1 MSRNPTY
8 VELKQRV
15 DELEKEA
22 GKLKRSEKAL
32 FESEKKYRFLI
43 QNIPSI
49 VYRGY
54 KDWSVEFFDIK
65 IELLTGYDVDEFN
78 SGRIKWSDIIDKE
91 DLETAR
97 ESFIQALKT
106 DKSYV
111 REYRIKSKA
120 GNIHWIQE
128 RGQIVCDNEGKI
140 THVNG
145 VFFDITERK
154 EAEEALIE
162 SEEMAR
168 VLLNASTDAVVLLDR
183 RGIILDVNSACAQ
196 RFHKRADEMQGLR
209 IWDLFIPEVNVPRKA
224 SVDKVFE
231 SGKPIRM
238 VDERQG
244 IWNDNNIYP
253 ICDSRGEITRVAVFA
268 RDITDQKR
276 TEEHISA
283 LTQQLMKAHEN
294 ERQMISRELH
304 DRIGQDLSMLKIG
317 FDTLFDDYHDY
328 PEVHYGIRQRISAL
342 TKILHGS
349 IMVVRDL
356 AYDLRPPSLDQ
367 LGLARTIFQY
377 CEDFSEKTGLIVDFN
392 SAGMDDL
399 KLDFDTEINLYRLVQ
414 EGLIN
419 INKHADARIAIIR
432 LVASYPNII
441 LRIED
446 DGKGFN
452 VEDRLVAVSNEKRM
466 GLRSMGERVG
476 LLEGKMRIQSRP
488 TEGTKIF
495 IEVPYTKKNDR

>member
-8 VELKQRV
+8 DELKQRV

-22 GKLKRSEKAL
+22 GKRKRFEKAL
-32 FESEKKYRFLI
+32 LESEKKYRFLI
-43 QNIPSI
+43 QKIPSV
-49 VYRGY
+49 VYKGY
-54 KDWSVEFFDIK
+54 NDWSVEFFDRK

-128 RGQIVCDNEGKI
+128 RGQIVCDNKGKI
-140 THVNG
+140 AYVNG
-145 VFFDITERK
+145 IFFDITERK
-154 EAEEALIE
+154 EAEE
-162 SEEMAR
+162 
-168 VLLNASTDAVVLLDR
+168 
-183 RGIILDVNSACAQ
+183 
-196 RFHKRADEMQGLR
+196 
-209 IWDLFIPEVNVPRKA
+209 
-224 SVDKVFE
+224 
-231 SGKPIRM
+231 
-238 VDERQG
+238 
-244 IWNDNNIYP
+244 
-253 ICDSRGEITRVAVFA
+253 
-268 RDITDQKR
+268 
-276 TEEHISA
+276 HIHA
-283 LTQQLMKAHEN
+283 LTQQLMKAHED

-304 DRIGQDLSMLKIG
+304 DRIGQDLSMIKIG
-317 FDTLFDDYHDY
+317 CDTLFDDH
-328 PEVHYGIRQRISAL
+328 PEVHPGMSQRISEL
-342 TKILHGS
+342 TKILRGS
-349 IMVVRDL
+349 IMAVRDL

-377 CEDFSEKTGLIVDFN
+377 CEDFSEKTGLSVDFN

-399 KLDFDTEINLYRLVQ
+399 RLDFDTEINLYRLVQ

-419 INKHADARIAIIR
+419 INKHADARQATIR
-432 LVASYPNII
+432 LVASFPNII

-452 VEDRLVAVSNEKRM
+452 VEDRLAAVSNEKRM

-476 LLEGKMRIQSRP
+476 LLVGKMRIQSRP

-495 IEVPYTKKNDR
+495 IQVPYKKKNDR

>member
-1 MSRNPTY
+1 MSRKPTY
-8 VELKQRV
+8 DELKQRV

-22 GKLKRSEKAL
+22 GELKRSEKAL
-32 FESEKKYRFLI
+32 LESEKKYRFLI
-43 QNIPSI
+43 QKIPSI
-49 VYRGY
+49 VYKGY
-54 KDWSVEFFDIK
+54 KDWSVEFFDRK

-128 RGQIVCDNEGKI
+128 RGQIVCDNKGKI
-140 THVNG
+140 AYVNG

-168 VLLNASTDAVVLLDR
+168 VLLNASTDAVVLLDHQ
-183 RGIILDVNSACAQ
+183 GIILDVNSTCAQ
-196 RFHKRADEMQGLR
+196 RFHKSADEMQGSC
-209 IWDLFIPEVNVPRKA
+209 IWDLFLPEVSVQRKA
-224 SVDKVFE
+224 NVKKVFE
-231 SGKPIRM
+231 SGKPVRM

-244 IWNDNNIYP
+244 IWNDNSIYP
-253 ICDSRGEITRVAVFA
+253 VCDSRGEITRVAVFV

-276 TEEHISA
+276 NEEHIHA

-317 FDTLFDDYHDY
+317 CDTLFDDH
-328 PEVHYGIRQRISAL
+328 PEVHPGMKQRISEL
-342 TKILHGS
+342 TNILHGS
-349 IMVVRDL
+349 IMAVRDL

-367 LGLARTIFQY
+367 LGLSSTIFQY
-377 CEDFSEKTGLIVDFN
+377 CEDFSEKTGLSVDFN

-399 KLDFDTEINLYRLVQ
+399 RLDFDTEINLYRLVQ
-414 EGLIN
+414 ESLIN
-419 INKHADARIAIIR
+419 INKHADASQATIR
-432 LVASYPNII
+432 LVASFPNII

-452 VEDRLVAVSNEKRM
+452 VKDRLVAVSNEKRM

-476 LLEGKMRIQSRP
+476 LLEGKMRIQSSP

-495 IEVPYTKKNDR
+495 IEVPYKKKNDR

>member
-1 MSRNPTY
+1 MSRDPTY
-8 VELKQRV
+8 DELKQRV

-22 GKLKRSEKAL
+22 TKRKRFEKAL
-32 FESEKKYRFLI
+32 LESEKKYRFLI
-43 QNIPSI
+43 QKIPSV
-49 VYRGY
+49 VYKGY
-54 KDWSVEFFDIK
+54 NDWSVEFFDRK

-128 RGQIVCDNEGKI
+128 RGQIVCDNKGEI
-140 THVNG
+140 EYVNG

-154 EAEEALIE
+154 EAEE
-162 SEEMAR
+162 
-168 VLLNASTDAVVLLDR
+168 
-183 RGIILDVNSACAQ
+183 
-196 RFHKRADEMQGLR
+196 
-209 IWDLFIPEVNVPRKA
+209 
-224 SVDKVFE
+224 
-231 SGKPIRM
+231 
-238 VDERQG
+238 
-244 IWNDNNIYP
+244 
-253 ICDSRGEITRVAVFA
+253 
-268 RDITDQKR
+268 
-276 TEEHISA
+276 HIHA
-283 LTQQLMKAHEN
+283 LTQQLMKAHED

-317 FDTLFDDYHDY
+317 CDTLFDDY
-328 PEVHYGIRQRISAL
+328 PEVHPGMRQRISEL

-349 IMVVRDL
+349 IMAVRDL

-377 CEDFSEKTGLIVDFN
+377 CEDFSEKTGLSVDFN

-399 KLDFDTEINLYRLVQ
+399 RLDFDAEINLYRLVQ

-419 INKHADARIAIIR
+419 INKHADARQATIR
-432 LVASYPNII
+432 LVASFPNII

-446 DGKGFN
+446 DGQGFN
-452 VEDRLVAVSNEKRM
+452 VKDRLVAVSNEKRM

-476 LLEGKMRIQSRP
+476 LLEGKMKIQSRP

-495 IEVPYTKKNDR
+495 IEVPFQKKNDR

>member
-8 VELKQRV
+8 DELKQRI

-22 GKLKRSEKAL
+22 PKRKRFEKAL
-32 FESEKKYRFLI
+32 LESEEKHRFLI
-43 QNIPSI
+43 KNLPSI
-49 VYRGY
+49 VYKGY
-54 KDWSVEFFDIK
+54 KDWSVEFFDRK
-65 IELLTGYDVDEFN
+65 IELLTGYDVDEYN
-78 SGRIKWSDIIDKE
+78 SCRIKWYDIIVKE
-91 DLETAR
+91 DIETAR
-97 ESFIQALKT
+97 ASFIRALKT

-120 GNIHWIQE
+120 GKIHWIQE
-128 RGQIVCDNEGKI
+128 RGQIVCDNKGEI
-140 THVNG
+140 EYVNG
-145 VFFDITERK
+145 VFFDITEHR

-168 VLLNASTDAVVLLDR
+168 VLLNASTDAVVLLDHQ
-183 RGIILDVNSACAQ
+183 GIILDVNSTCAQ
-196 RFHKRADEMQGLR
+196 RFHKSVDEMQGSC
-209 IWDLFIPEVNVPRKA
+209 IWDLFLPEVTVQRKA
-224 SVDKVFE
+224 NVKKVFE
-231 SGKPIRM
+231 SGKPVRM

-244 IWNDNNIYP
+244 IWNDNSIYP
-253 ICDSRGEITRVAVFA
+253 VCDSRGAITRVAVFA
-268 RDITDQKR
+268 RDITDHKR
-276 TEEHISA
+276 TEEHIHA
-283 LTQQLMKAHEN
+283 LTQQLMKAHED

-317 FDTLFDDYHDY
+317 FDTLFDGH
-328 PEVHYGIRQRISAL
+328 PEVHPGMRQRISEL
-342 TKILHGS
+342 TKTLHGS
-349 IMVVRDL
+349 IMAVRDL

-377 CEDFSEKTGLIVDFN
+377 CEDFSEKTGLSVDFN
-392 SAGMDDL
+392 AAGMDDL
-399 KLDFDTEINLYRLVQ
+399 RLDFDTEINMYRLVQ

-419 INKHADARIAIIR
+419 INKHADARQATIR
-432 LVASYPNII
+432 LVASFPNII

-446 DGKGFN
+446 DGRGFN
-452 VEDRLVAVSNEKRM
+452 VEDRLVAISNKKRM

-495 IEVPYTKKNDR
+495 IEVPYQNKHDR

>member
-1 MSRNPTY
+1 MARNPTY
-8 VELKQRV
+8 DELKQRV

-22 GKLKRSEKAL
+22 VKRKRSEKAL
-32 FESEKKYRFLI
+32 LESEEKYRFLVK
-43 QNIPSI
+43 NLPSI
-49 VYRGY
+49 VYKGY
-54 KDWSVEFFDIK
+54 RDWSVEFFDRK
-65 IELLTGYDVDEFN
+65 IELLTGYDVDEYN
-78 SGRIKWSDIIDKE
+78 SRRIKWSDIIVKE
-91 DLETAR
+91 DFETAR
-97 ESFIQALKT
+97 ESFIRALKT

-128 RGQIVCDNEGKI
+128 RGQIICDNKGEIGY
-140 THVNG
+140 VNG
-145 VFFDITERK
+145 VFFDITERR
-154 EAEEALIE
+154 EAEEALSE

-168 VLLNASTDAVVLLDR
+168 AILNAATDAVVLLDNQ
-183 RGIILDVNSACAQ
+183 GMILDVNNTYAQ
-196 RFHKRADEMQGLR
+196 RFHKSTDEIQGSC
-209 IWDLFIPEVNVPRKA
+209 IWDLFTPDAIGQRKA
-224 SVDKVFE
+224 NVKKVFE
-231 SGKPIRM
+231 SGKPVRM

-244 IWNDNNIYP
+244 IWNDTNIYP
-253 ICDSRGEITRVAVFA
+253 VYDSRGEITRVAVFA

-276 TEEHISA
+276 TEEHIHA

-317 FDTLFDDYHDY
+317 FDTLFDDQQ
-328 PEVHYGIRQRISAL
+328 EVHPGIRQRISEF

-349 IMVVRDL
+349 IMAVRDL

-377 CEDFSEKTGLIVDFN
+377 CEDFSEKTGLSVDFN

-399 KLDFDTEINLYRLVQ
+399 RLDFDTEINLYRLVQ

-419 INKHADARIAIIR
+419 INKHADARQATIR
-432 LVASYPNII
+432 LVASFPNII

-452 VEDRLVAVSNEKRM
+452 VEDRLAAVSNEKRM
-466 GLRSMGERVG
+466 GLRSMDERVS

-495 IEVPYTKKNDR
+495 IEVPYKKKNDR

>member
-8 VELKQRV
+8 DELKQRV
-15 DELEKEA
+15 DELEKDA
-22 GKLKRSEKAL
+22 AMRKRFEKAL
-32 FESEKKYRFLI
+32 LESEEKHRFLI
-43 QNIPSI
+43 KNLPSI
-49 VYRGY
+49 VYKGY
-54 KDWSVEFFDIK
+54 KDWSVEFFDRK

-91 DLETAR
+91 DIETAR

-128 RGQIVCDNEGKI
+128 RGQIVCDNKGNI
-140 THVNG
+140 AYVNG

-154 EAEEALIE
+154 
-162 SEEMAR
+162 
-168 VLLNASTDAVVLLDR
+168 V
-183 RGIILDVNSACAQ
+183 
-196 RFHKRADEMQGLR
+196 
-209 IWDLFIPEVNVPRKA
+209 
-224 SVDKVFE
+224 
-231 SGKPIRM
+231 
-238 VDERQG
+238 
-244 IWNDNNIYP
+244 
-253 ICDSRGEITRVAVFA
+253 
-268 RDITDQKR
+268 
-276 TEEHISA
+276 TEEHIHA

-317 FDTLFDDYHDY
+317 CDTLFDGH
-328 PEVHYGIRQRISAL
+328 PEVHPGVRQRISEL

-349 IMVVRDL
+349 IMAVRDL

-367 LGLARTIFQY
+367 LGLAKTIFQY
-377 CEDFSEKTGLIVDFN
+377 CEDFSEKTGLSVDFKA
-392 SAGMDDL
+392 AGMDDL
-399 KLDFDTEINLYRLVQ
+399 RLDFDTETNLYRLVQ

-419 INKHADARIAIIR
+419 INKHADARQATIR
-432 LVASYPNII
+432 LVASFPNII

-446 DGKGFN
+446 DGQGFN

-476 LLEGKMRIQSRP
+476 LLGGKMRIHSRP

-495 IEVPYTKKNDR
+495 IEVPFQKKNDR

>member
-1 MSRNPTY
+1 MSRDPTY
-8 VELKQRV
+8 DELKQRV

-22 GKLKRSEKAL
+22 GKLKQSEKAL

-43 QNIPSI
+43 QKIPSV
-49 VYRGY
+49 VYKGY
-54 KDWSVEFFDIK
+54 KDWSVEFFDSK

-128 RGQIVCDNEGKI
+128 RGQIVCDNKGKI
-140 THVNG
+140 AYVNG

-154 EAEEALIE
+154 EAEE
-162 SEEMAR
+162 
-168 VLLNASTDAVVLLDR
+168 
-183 RGIILDVNSACAQ
+183 
-196 RFHKRADEMQGLR
+196 
-209 IWDLFIPEVNVPRKA
+209 
-224 SVDKVFE
+224 
-231 SGKPIRM
+231 
-238 VDERQG
+238 
-244 IWNDNNIYP
+244 
-253 ICDSRGEITRVAVFA
+253 
-268 RDITDQKR
+268 
-276 TEEHISA
+276 HIHA
-283 LTQQLMKAHEN
+283 LTQQLMKAHED

-317 FDTLFDDYHDY
+317 CDTLFDDH
-328 PEVHYGIRQRISAL
+328 PEVHPGIRQRISEL

-349 IMVVRDL
+349 IMAVRDL

-367 LGLARTIFQY
+367 LGLAKTIFQY
-377 CEDFSEKTGLIVDFN
+377 CEDFSEKTGLSVDFN
-392 SAGMDDL
+392 AAGMDDL
-399 KLDFDTEINLYRLVQ
+399 RLDFDTEINMYRLVQ

-419 INKHADARIAIIR
+419 INKHADARQATIR
-432 LVASYPNII
+432 LVASFPSII

-476 LLEGKMRIQSRP
+476 LLEGKMRIQSRKA
-488 TEGTKIF
+488 EGTKIF
-495 IEVPYTKKNDR
+495 IEVPYKKKNDR

>member
-1 MSRNPTY
+1 MSRDPTY
-8 VELKQRV
+8 DELKQRV

-22 GKLKRSEKAL
+22 AKRKRFEKAL
-32 FESEKKYRFLI
+32 LESEKKYRFLI
-43 QNIPSI
+43 QKIPSV
-49 VYRGY
+49 VYKGY
-54 KDWSVEFFDIK
+54 NDWSVEFFDRK

-128 RGQIVCDNEGKI
+128 RGQIVCDNKGEI
-140 THVNG
+140 EYVNG

-154 EAEEALIE
+154 EAEE
-162 SEEMAR
+162 
-168 VLLNASTDAVVLLDR
+168 
-183 RGIILDVNSACAQ
+183 
-196 RFHKRADEMQGLR
+196 
-209 IWDLFIPEVNVPRKA
+209 
-224 SVDKVFE
+224 
-231 SGKPIRM
+231 
-238 VDERQG
+238 
-244 IWNDNNIYP
+244 
-253 ICDSRGEITRVAVFA
+253 
-268 RDITDQKR
+268 
-276 TEEHISA
+276 HIHA
-283 LTQQLMKAHEN
+283 LTQQLMKAHED

-317 FDTLFDDYHDY
+317 CDTLFDDY
-328 PEVHYGIRQRISAL
+328 PEVHPGMRQRISEL

-349 IMVVRDL
+349 IMAVRDL

-367 LGLARTIFQY
+367 LGLAKTIFQY
-377 CEDFSEKTGLIVDFN
+377 CEDFSEKTGLSVDFN

-399 KLDFDTEINLYRLVQ
+399 RLDFDAEINLYRLVQ

-419 INKHADARIAIIR
+419 INKHADARQATIR
-432 LVASYPNII
+432 LVASFPNII

-446 DGKGFN
+446 DGQGFN
-452 VEDRLVAVSNEKRM
+452 VKDRLVAVSNEKRM

-476 LLEGKMRIQSRP
+476 LLEGKMKIQSRP

-495 IEVPYTKKNDR
+495 IEVPFQKKNDR

>member
-1 MSRNPTY
+1 MSRDPTY
-8 VELKQRV
+8 DELKQRV

-22 GKLKRSEKAL
+22 TKRKRFEKAL
-32 FESEKKYRFLI
+32 LESEKKYRFLI
-43 QNIPSI
+43 QKIPSV
-49 VYRGY
+49 VYKGY
-54 KDWSVEFFDIK
+54 NDWSVEFFDRK

-97 ESFIQALKT
+97 ESFIRALKT

-128 RGQIVCDNEGKI
+128 RGQIVCDNKGKI
-140 THVNG
+140 AYVNG

-154 EAEEALIE
+154 EAEE
-162 SEEMAR
+162 
-168 VLLNASTDAVVLLDR
+168 
-183 RGIILDVNSACAQ
+183 
-196 RFHKRADEMQGLR
+196 
-209 IWDLFIPEVNVPRKA
+209 
-224 SVDKVFE
+224 
-231 SGKPIRM
+231 
-238 VDERQG
+238 
-244 IWNDNNIYP
+244 
-253 ICDSRGEITRVAVFA
+253 
-268 RDITDQKR
+268 
-276 TEEHISA
+276 HIHA
-283 LTQQLMKAHEN
+283 LTQQLMKAHED

-317 FDTLFDDYHDY
+317 CDTLFDDH
-328 PEVHYGIRQRISAL
+328 PEVHPGMRQRISEL

-349 IMVVRDL
+349 IMAVRDL

-377 CEDFSEKTGLIVDFN
+377 CEDFSEKTGLSVDLKA
-392 SAGMDDL
+392 AGVDDL
-399 KLDFDTEINLYRLVQ
+399 RIDFDTEINLYRMVQ

-419 INKHADARIAIIR
+419 INKHADARQATIR
-432 LVASYPNII
+432 LVASFPNII

-446 DGKGFN
+446 DGQGFN
-452 VEDRLVAVSNEKRM
+452 VEDRLAAVSNEKRM
-466 GLRSMGERVG
+466 GLRSMEERVG
-476 LLEGKMRIQSRP
+476 LLGGKMRIHSRP

-495 IEVPYTKKNDR
+495 IEVPFQKKNDR

>member
-8 VELKQRV
+8 DELKQRV

-22 GKLKRSEKAL
+22 ATRKRIEKAL
-32 FESEKKYRFLI
+32 LESEEKHRFLI
-43 QNIPSI
+43 KNLPSI
-49 VYRGY
+49 VYKGY
-54 KDWSVEFFDIK
+54 KDWSVEFFDRK

-78 SGRIKWSDIIDKE
+78 SGRIIWSDIIDKE

-106 DKSYV
+106 DKSYI

-128 RGQIVCDNEGKI
+128 RGQIVCDNKGKI
-140 THVNG
+140 AYVNG
-145 VFFDITERK
+145 IFFDITERK
-154 EAEEALIE
+154 EAEE
-162 SEEMAR
+162 
-168 VLLNASTDAVVLLDR
+168 
-183 RGIILDVNSACAQ
+183 
-196 RFHKRADEMQGLR
+196 
-209 IWDLFIPEVNVPRKA
+209 
-224 SVDKVFE
+224 
-231 SGKPIRM
+231 
-238 VDERQG
+238 
-244 IWNDNNIYP
+244 
-253 ICDSRGEITRVAVFA
+253 
-268 RDITDQKR
+268 
-276 TEEHISA
+276 HIHA
-283 LTQQLMKAHEN
+283 LTQQLMKAHED

-304 DRIGQDLSMLKIG
+304 DRIGQDLSMIKIG
-317 FDTLFDDYHDY
+317 CDTLFDDH
-328 PEVHYGIRQRISAL
+328 PEVHPGMSQRISEL
-342 TKILHGS
+342 TKILRGS
-349 IMVVRDL
+349 IMAVRDL

-377 CEDFSEKTGLIVDFN
+377 CEDFSEKTGLSVDFN

-399 KLDFDTEINLYRLVQ
+399 RLDFDTEINLYRLVQ

-419 INKHADARIAIIR
+419 INKHADARQATIR
-432 LVASYPNII
+432 LVASFPNII

-452 VEDRLVAVSNEKRM
+452 VEDRLAAVSNEKRM

-476 LLEGKMRIQSRP
+476 LLVGKMRIQSRP

-495 IEVPYTKKNDR
+495 IQVPYKKKNDR

>member
-1 MSRNPTY
+1 MSRNPSY
-8 VELKQRV
+8 DELKQRV

-49 VYRGY
+49 VYKGY
-54 KDWSVEFFDIK
+54 KDWSIEFFDRK
-65 IELLTGYDVDEFN
+65 IELLTGYDVDEFH
-78 SGRIKWSDIIDKE
+78 SGRMKWSDIIEKE
-91 DLETAR
+91 DLEAAR
-97 ESFIQALKT
+97 ENFIQALKT

-128 RGQIVCDNEGKI
+128 RGQIVCDNKGKI
-140 THVNG
+140 AYVNG
-145 VFFDITERK
+145 FFFDITERK
-154 EAEEALIE
+154 EAKEALIE

-183 RGIILDVNSACAQ
+183 QGIILDINSTCAQ
-196 RFHKRADEMQGLR
+196 RFHKRADEMQGSC
-209 IWDLFIPEVNVPRKA
+209 IWDLFLPEFNVQRKE
-224 SVDKVFE
+224 SIIKVFE
-231 SGKPIRM
+231 SGKPVRM
-238 VDERQG
+238 VDERKG

-253 ICDSRGEITRVAVFA
+253 VCDSRGEITRVAIFA

-317 FDTLFDDYHDY
+317 FDTLYDDY
-328 PEVHYGIRQRISAL
+328 PEVHHRIRQRISAL

-349 IMVVRDL
+349 IMAVRDL

-367 LGLARTIFQY
+367 LGLAKTIFQY
-377 CEDFSEKTGLIVDFN
+377 CEDFSEKTGLSVDFN

-419 INKHADARIAIIR
+419 INKHADARQATIR
-432 LVASYPNII
+432 LVATYPNII

-452 VEDRLVAVSNEKRM
+452 VKDRLVAVSNEKRM

-495 IEVPYTKKNDR
+495 IEVPYKKKNDR

>member
-1 MSRNPTY
+1 MSRDPTY
-8 VELKQRV
+8 DELKQRV

-22 GKLKRSEKAL
+22 AKRKRFEKAL
-32 FESEKKYRFLI
+32 LESEKKHRFLI
-43 QNIPSI
+43 KNLPSI
-49 VYRGY
+49 VYKGY
-54 KDWSVEFFDIK
+54 KDWSVEFFDRK

-78 SGRIKWSDIIDKE
+78 SVRIKWSDIIDKE

-97 ESFIQALKT
+97 ESFIRALKT

-120 GNIHWIQE
+120 GDIHWIQE
-128 RGQIVCDNEGKI
+128 RGQIVCDNKGKI
-140 THVNG
+140 AYVNG

-154 EAEEALIE
+154 EAEE
-162 SEEMAR
+162 
-168 VLLNASTDAVVLLDR
+168 
-183 RGIILDVNSACAQ
+183 
-196 RFHKRADEMQGLR
+196 
-209 IWDLFIPEVNVPRKA
+209 
-224 SVDKVFE
+224 
-231 SGKPIRM
+231 
-238 VDERQG
+238 
-244 IWNDNNIYP
+244 
-253 ICDSRGEITRVAVFA
+253 
-268 RDITDQKR
+268 
-276 TEEHISA
+276 HIHA
-283 LTQQLMKAHEN
+283 LTQQLMKAQED

-317 FDTLFDDYHDY
+317 CDTLFDDH
-328 PEVHYGIRQRISAL
+328 PEVHPGMRQRISEL

-349 IMVVRDL
+349 IMAVRDL

-377 CEDFSEKTGLIVDFN
+377 CEDFSEKTGLSVDFKA
-392 SAGMDDL
+392 AGMDDL
-399 KLDFDTEINLYRLVQ
+399 RIDFDTEINLYRMVQ

-419 INKHADARIAIIR
+419 INKHADARQATIR
-432 LVASYPNII
+432 LVASFPNII

-446 DGKGFN
+446 DGQGFN

-495 IEVPYTKKNDR
+495 IEVPYKKKNDR

>member
-8 VELKQRV
+8 DELKQRV

-22 GKLKRSEKAL
+22 GKLKRSEKSL
-32 FESEKKYRFLI
+32 LESEKQYRFLI

-49 VYRGY
+49 VYKGY
-54 KDWSVEFFDIK
+54 RDWSVEFFDRK
-65 IELLTGYDVDEFN
+65 IELLTGYDVDEFHT
-78 SGRIKWSDIIDKE
+78 GRIKWSDIIDKE

-106 DKSYV
+106 DRSYV
-111 REYRIKSKA
+111 REYRIKSKV

-128 RGQIVCDNEGKI
+128 RGQIVCDNKDKI
-140 THVNG
+140 TYVNG

-183 RGIILDVNSACAQ
+183 QGIILDVNSTCAQ
-196 RFHKRADEMQGLR
+196 RFHMRADEMQGTC
-209 IWDLFIPEVNVPRKA
+209 IWDLFQPVFNVQRKA
-224 SVDKVFE
+224 NVNQVFE
-231 SGKPIRM
+231 SGKPIRII
-238 VDERQG
+238 DESQG
-244 IWNDNNIYP
+244 IWNDNQIYP
-253 ICDSRGEITRVAVFA
+253 VCDARGEITRVAVFA

-317 FDTLFDDYHDY
+317 FDTLFDDYSEPH
-328 PEVHYGIRQRISAL
+328 HGIKERISAL

-349 IMVVRDL
+349 IMAVRDL

-377 CEDFSEKTGLIVDFN
+377 CEDFSEKTGLSVDFN

-419 INKHADARIAIIR
+419 INKHADARQATIR
-432 LVASYPNII
+432 LVATYPNII

-452 VEDRLVAVSNEKRM
+452 VKDRLVAVSNEKRM

-495 IEVPYTKKNDR
+495 IEVPYKKENDR

>member
-8 VELKQRV
+8 DELKQRV
-15 DELEKEA
+15 DELEKDDT
-22 GKLKRSEKAL
+22 KRKRFEKAL
-32 FESEKKYRFLI
+32 LESEKKHRFLI
-43 QNIPSI
+43 KNLPSI
-49 VYRGY
+49 VYKGY
-54 KDWSVEFFDIK
+54 KDWSVEFFDRK

-128 RGQIVCDNEGKI
+128 RGQIVCDNKGKI
-140 THVNG
+140 AYVNG
-145 VFFDITERK
+145 IFFDITERK
-154 EAEEALIE
+154 EAEE
-162 SEEMAR
+162 
-168 VLLNASTDAVVLLDR
+168 
-183 RGIILDVNSACAQ
+183 
-196 RFHKRADEMQGLR
+196 
-209 IWDLFIPEVNVPRKA
+209 
-224 SVDKVFE
+224 
-231 SGKPIRM
+231 
-238 VDERQG
+238 
-244 IWNDNNIYP
+244 
-253 ICDSRGEITRVAVFA
+253 
-268 RDITDQKR
+268 
-276 TEEHISA
+276 HIHA
-283 LTQQLMKAHEN
+283 LTQQLMKAHED

-317 FDTLFDDYHDY
+317 FDTLFDDH
-328 PEVHYGIRQRISAL
+328 PEVHPGMRQRISEL

-349 IMVVRDL
+349 IMAVRDL

-377 CEDFSEKTGLIVDFN
+377 CEDFSEKTGLSVDFKA
-392 SAGMDDL
+392 AGMDDL
-399 KLDFDTEINLYRLVQ
+399 RLDFDTEINLYRLVQ

-419 INKHADARIAIIR
+419 INKHADARQATIR
-432 LVASYPNII
+432 LVASFPNII

-452 VEDRLVAVSNEKRM
+452 VEDRLAAVSNEKRM

-476 LLEGKMRIQSRP
+476 LLVGKMRIQSRP

-495 IEVPYTKKNDR
+495 IQVPYKKKNDR

>member
-1 MSRNPTY
+1 MSRSPTY
-8 VELKQRV
+8 DELKQRV

-22 GKLKRSEKAL
+22 VKRKRFEKAL
-32 FESEKKYRFLI
+32 LESEGKYRFLVK
-43 QNIPSI
+43 NIPSI
-49 VYRGY
+49 VYKGY
-54 KDWSVEFFDIK
+54 KDWSVEFFDRK
-65 IELLTGYDVDEFN
+65 IELLTGYDFDEYN
-78 SGRIKWSDIIDKE
+78 SRRIKWSDIIVKE
-91 DLETAR
+91 DLETAK
-97 ESFIQALKT
+97 ESFIRALKT

-120 GNIHWIQE
+120 GNIRWIQE
-128 RGQIVCDNEGKI
+128 RGQIVCDNKGKI
-140 THVNG
+140 EYVNG

-154 EAEEALIE
+154 EAEEALSE

-168 VLLNASTDAVVLLDR
+168 ALLNASTDAVVLLDNQ
-183 RGIILDVNSACAQ
+183 GMILDVNSTYAQ
-196 RFHKRADEMQGLR
+196 LFHKSADEMQGLC
-209 IWDLFIPEVNVPRKA
+209 IWNLFSPEVAGQRKA
-224 SVDKVFE
+224 NVKRVFE
-231 SGKPIRM
+231 SGKPLRM

-244 IWNDNNIYP
+244 IWNDTNIYP
-253 ICDSRGEITRVAVFA
+253 VYDSRGEITRVAVFS

-276 TEEHISA
+276 TEEHIHA

-294 ERQMISRELH
+294 EHQMISRELH
-304 DRIGQDLSMLKIG
+304 DRIGQDLSMLIIG
-317 FDTLFDDYHDY
+317 FDTLFDDY
-328 PEVHYGIRQRISAL
+328 PEVHPGIRQRISEF

-349 IMVVRDL
+349 IMAVRDL

-377 CEDFSEKTGLIVDFN
+377 CEDFSEKTGLSVDFN

-399 KLDFDTEINLYRLVQ
+399 RLDFDTEINLYRLVQ

-419 INKHADARIAIIR
+419 INKHADARQVTIR
-432 LVASYPNII
+432 LVASFPNII

-452 VEDRLVAVSNEKRM
+452 VEDRLVAASNEKRM
-466 GLRSMGERVG
+466 GLRSMDERVS

-495 IEVPYTKKNDR
+495 IEVPYKKKNDR